1 MPLASPSLGNDPEDR
16 KRCIV
21 DATRGTYIRHMG
33 KELLII
39 GTMRNILLRATYYAL
54 VTPLGLAFRLIHD
67 PLARSWRP
75 KQASYWKTPR

>member
-1 MPLASPSLGNDPEDR
+1 MPLASPSLGNDPEGR

-21 DATRGTYIRHMG
+21 DATRGTYIHHMG
-33 KELLII
+33 KELL
-39 GTMRNILLRATYYAL
+39 RNSLLRATYYAL